1 MVVKVLAVI
10 LGAYLVLFAA
20 FAAAVY
26 ATGLIVVDVKDKV
39 NGRHVLVPVPM
50 LFVHTAVSLIPDHVM
65 KEANIHNDVDVDM
78 KCVHAAADVLAECPD
93 ATFVEVQ
100 THDESVVI
108 AKKGD
113 NITLNVDTQ
122 KEKVYMR
129 FPVRG
134 MERVVAQLA
143 AASR

>member
-1 MVVKVLAVI
+1 MVVKVLAVF

-20 FAAAVY
+20 LGAAIY
-26 ATGLIVVDVKDKV
+26 ATGLVVVDVKDKV
-39 NGRHVLVPVPM
+39 NGHRVLIPVPM
-50 LFVHTAVSLIPDHVM
+50 LLVHTAVSFIPDHVM
-65 KEANIHNDVDVDM
+65 KEVDVQQEVDM
-78 KCVHAAADVLAECPD
+78 NLVHAAADVLADCPD
-93 ATFVEVQ
+93 ATFLEVQ
-100 THDESVVI
+100 KKHESVII

-113 NITLNVDTQ
+113 NLTLSVDTP

-143 AASR
+143 AAR